1 MTGLLVKYILTAA
14 LRDRLLLSFIVL
26 VGLGLSVSVFLGS
39 AALTEK
45 DQFSL
50 VFAAGGLRIA
60 GLLTLILFVVFYLR
74 RSFETRDVEY
84 ILSRPISRFQFLL
97 AHSIAFNILA
107 TFIAVSITLAVSALS
122 YQHLQSG
129 HLLWGVSFWVELLVM
144 ANVALFFAL
153 FLSSAVTAALVSFA
167 FYILSRLIGDILGI
181 IEKPGEAGTI
191 AFLEKIMN
199 FVSIFIPRLDL
210 MGQTSWLLYG
220 TSGEVNFTFLF
231 LQGAIFCGFILAAAY
246 YDLSRRQF

>member
-1 MTGLLVKYILTAA
+1 MIGLLIKYILTAA
-14 LRDRLLLSFIVL
+14 LRDRLLLSFVVL

-84 ILSRPISRFQFLL
+84 ILSRPISKFQFLL
-97 AHSIAFNILA
+97 AHSLAFSILA
-107 TFIAVSITLAVSALS
+107 TFIAVVVTAAITLLS
-122 YQHLQSG
+122 YQHIQLG
-129 HLLWGVSFWVELLVM
+129 HLLWGGSFWVELLVM

-153 FLSSAVTAALVSFA
+153 FLSSAVTATLISFA
-167 FYILSRLIGDILGI
+167 FYVLSRLIGDILGI
-181 IEKPGEAGTI
+181 IEKPGESGTI

-199 FVSIFIPRLDL
+199 LVSVFIPRLDL

-220 TSGEVNFTFLF
+220 TGGAVNFPFLF
-231 LQGAIFCGFILAAAY
+231 MQGAVFCGLVLAAAY